1 MEDLRT
7 IALSALIRE
16 TASKIG
22 YANVKPK
29 QLEAVLD
36 FCKGIDVFVSL
47 LTGYNFDYMQFS
59 PRLVA
64 IAGFLCPA

>member
-1 MEDLRT
+1 M
-7 IALSALIRE
+7 IALSALICE
-16 TASKIG
+16 TVSKIG

-47 LTGYNFDYMQFS
+47 LTGYDYDYKQFS
-59 PRLVA
+59 PGLVV